1 MNKFLFKSTAADLS
15 KILPIL
21 ETLQK
26 NMLYLTYRIDAV
38 LKKVTALEVDNG
50 LQRQVDEYFEEG
62 ARTGLEDTRTSPQ
75 TEPDGTNT
83 EGID

>member
-26 NMLYLTYRIDAV
+26 NVLYLTYRIDSV
-38 LKKVTALEVDNG
+38 LKKVNELDTNKAL
-50 LQRQVDEYFEEG
+50 QKQVDEYFEDDEPE
-62 ARTGLEDTRTSPQ
+62 TVHPEDTQ
-75 TEPDGTNT
+75 DL
-83 EGID
+83 D

>member
-26 NMLYLTYRIDAV
+26 NVLYLTYRIDSV
-38 LKKVTALEVDNG
+38 LKKINEMTVDKG
-50 LQRQVDEYFEEG
+50 LQQQVDEYFDD
-62 ARTGLEDTRTSPQ
+62 TNVIHPEDTK
-75 TEPDGTNT
+75 DL
-83 EGID
+83 D

>member
-26 NMLYLTYRIDAV
+26 NVLYLTYRLDSV
-38 LKKVTALEVDNG
+38 LKKVNELDTNKAL
-50 LQRQVDEYFEEG
+50 QKQVDEYFEDDEP
-62 ARTGLEDTRTSPQ
+62 AVNPEDTQ
-75 TEPDGTNT
+75 DL
-83 EGID
+83 D